1 MSAIGNVSIRDTI
14 LQRGRSRDRSRLLV
28 FNHVVLLALTAFA
41 VIPLVVVAFNSVKTN
56 LEIGQN
62 PLGPPINVVVENF
75 PNAWDKGN
83 FRTTMSNSV
92 IYVVATIAAELVFGG
107 LAAYALARKKPPG
120 SDLLMLYFLVASTI
134 PLWMYIVPLFVQIN
148 FLKVKVG
155 VDARILLI
163 MVYVATRAPLSIF
176 LLRSYMIDLP
186 TELEDAARV
195 DGANELQVMT
205 RIVFPLTKPGFLTVG
220 LVVGLG
226 VWNEFLL
233 ALTFI
238 HDPNHY
244 PVTTS
249 FYKFVDRFDRDWAL
263 TSAGAII
270 IIFPVMVLFLSL
282 QRQFIEGLAE
292 GGVKL

>member
-1 MSAIGNVSIRDTI
+1 MTAIGKVSLQDTV
-14 LQRGRSRDRSRLLV
+14 LQRGRSRERSRLLV
-28 FNHVVLLALTAFA
+28 FNHTVLLLLTAFA
-41 VIPLVVVAFNSVKTN
+41 IVPLMVLAFNSVKTN

-62 PLGPPINVVVENF
+62 PLGPPINVVTENF

-83 FRTTMSNSV
+83 FATTMGNSI
-92 IYVVATIAAELVFGG
+92 IYVVTTIAAELVFGG

-120 SDLLMLYFLVASTI
+120 SDALMLYFLVASTI

-155 VDARILLI
+155 IDARLLLI
-163 MVYVATRAPLSIF
+163 MVYVAGNAPLTIF

-186 TELEDAARV
+186 SELEDAARV
-195 DGANELQVMT
+195 DGANEFQVLT
-205 RIVFPLTKPGFLTVG
+205 RIVIPLTMPGFLTVG

-238 HDPNHY
+238 HDPNQY

-263 TSAGAII
+263 TSAGAVI
-270 IIFPVMVLFLSL
+270 IIFPVMVLFLAL
-282 QRQFIEGLAE
+282 QRQFINGLAE
-292 GGVKL
+292 GGIKT